1 MDYSAIASYHIS
13 VNEHGA
19 CDVMVTKQGSQAGK
33 AKATTQNENI
43 KSIGYAH
50 VEEMMRNIE
59 IEKKWM

>member
-1 MDYSAIASYHIS
+1 M
-13 VNEHGA
+13 NEHGS
-19 CDVMVTKQGSQAGK
+19 CDGNKARQPGRQAVK